1 MTDYPNNPQKRGN
14 SAGCWLISILSAFV
28 AMVLVIVALFLPP
41 FNLYTL
47 LVGSPYTVITTQGEA
62 LLSADG
68 SFTIAAAS
76 DVEGE
81 YGVRVETIGLQ
92 AFESANSSAGEWIPV
107 AKNAVPYYLAL
118 QSQVY
123 SINSVGTEPGSAY
136 IAVNIPNNITNADL
150 LDLYG
155 WFGDDITGEWRF
167 IPANLVD
174 NRLETVTGAIPRHL
188 AIFQSAPDVPDLI
201 VSYDVTTT
209 LSDDVASIASVIA
222 PGGLQPAS
230 NGTLVGS
237 LAAGSD
243 SNASYRLMPVIRN
256 FSDPRSLDPETVVTI
271 ISNPALRQAH
281 ITQLVNITN
290 AGGYDGVIIDYRGL
304 PEEQRDNFSLF
315 IRELGDNLDGNGR
328 ASGIVVPAAE
338 NIDGLWQTGA
348 YDWRELGASVD
359 FFEIRLAINP
369 QLYTPGETQLV
380 EAMLRWSIR
389 EVERNKIVIGLT
401 ARSVRDIAG
410 NYSSIGY
417 DEALAGLGNVTVEA
431 MNVSET
437 DTIEPGSLIRASL
450 DGRQAIGGT
459 DETLNAPY
467 IDYVDEDGNS
477 TARIWITTGN
487 ALRFRM
493 NWTERFALGGV
504 GFNDL
509 LEDGVANGVLQTI
522 GLYRTQLPTPATIA
536 EWALRWRI
544 VGTDGTTVQSETT
557 ALNADLQ
564 ITLEAPDG
572 NYAINPAVVLIEEDI
587 EQESVRTGAQVALF
601 SATNTPTPLPTNT
614 PTPIPTITPTPP
626 PVLATNPP
634 VVPTNTEGL
643 VAPPSNNVVSSG
655 AINLSNF
662 SYGGHVTSAS
672 SPRAISAM
680 QSAGMTW
687 MKIQVQ
693 YFQGGDPGGAI
704 AAVEAGHAAG
714 FRVVIGTVGEPQQLA
729 SGGDAYIQGYA
740 NWLAAIA
747 AGGADA
753 IEVWNEANID
763 REWPQGQISGA
774 AYVNMLSTA
783 YNAIKS
789 ANGSTIVI
797 SAAPAPTGAEAAYP
811 GQVVNDNNWLQQVV
825 NAGGLQY
832 IDCIGVHYN
841 EGIVPP
847 RSTSGDP
854 RDNYYTRYLPT
865 MVATYRSIVGG
876 TPICFTELG
885 YVTPEGFPPLTP
897 FFSWGEN
904 TSLQEQASWLADAAS
919 YLSQQGDVRM
929 MIVWNVDFTRYDSDP
944 QGGYA
949 IIRPDGSCPA
959 CSALAG
965 AR

>member
-41 FNLYTL
+41 FNLYTR
-47 LVGSPYTVITTQGEA
+47 LVGSPYTVITAQGEA
-62 LLSADG
+62 LGSSDG
-68 SFTIAAAS
+68 SFLIAAAS
-76 DVEGE
+76 NVDGE
-81 YGVRVETIGLQ
+81 YGVRVTTTGLQ
-92 AFESANSSAGEWIPV
+92 AFESGSSSAGEWIPA

-123 SINSVGTEPGSAY
+123 SIESVGTAPDSAY
-136 IAVNIPNNITNADL
+136 IAVDIPNNIINSDL

-155 WFGDDITGEWRF
+155 WFGDETTGEWRF
-167 IPANLVD
+167 IPASVVE
-174 NRLETVTGAIPRHL
+174 NRLETVTGDIPQHI
-188 AIFQSAPDVPDLI
+188 AVFQAAPDVPEVI
-201 VSYDVTTT
+201 VTYDVTTSLT
-209 LSDDVASIASVIA
+209 DDVASVASVVA
-222 PGGLQPAS
+222 PGGLQPAP

-243 SNASYRLMPVIRN
+243 NNASYRLMPVIRN
-256 FSDPRSLDPETVVTI
+256 FSDPRSLDPDTVTTI
-271 ISNPALRQAH
+271 ISNPGLRQTH
-281 ITQLVNITN
+281 VTELVNITN
-290 AGGYDGVIIDYRGL
+290 ANGFDGVIIDYRGL
-304 PEEQRDNFSLF
+304 PAEQRENFSLF
-315 IRELGDNLDGNGR
+315 ISELGESLDGNGR
-328 ASGIVVPAAE
+328 SLGIVVPAAE
-338 NIDGLWQTGA
+338 NIDGIWQTGA
-348 YDWRELGASVD
+348 YDWRELGAAVNL
-359 FFEIRLAINP
+359 FEIQLGINP
-369 QLYTPGETQLV
+369 QLYTPGENQLV
-380 EAMLRWSIR
+380 EAMLRWAVH
-389 EVERNKIVIGLT
+389 EVNRTKIVIGLT

-417 DEALAGLGNVTVEA
+417 DEALAGLGNVTVQA
-431 MNVSET
+431 TGITET
-437 DTIEPGSLIRASL
+437 GTIEPGSIIRASL
-450 DGRQAIGGT
+450 DGRSAVGST

-522 GLYRTQLPTPATIA
+522 GLYRTQLPTPETSA

-544 VGTDGTTVQSETT
+544 VGTDGTVVQTETT
-557 ALNADLQ
+557 ALGEDLQ
-564 ITLEAPDG
+564 VTLEAPDG
-572 NYAINPAVVLIEEDI
+572 NYAINPAVVLIEEDV

-614 PTPIPTITPTPP
+614 PTPVPTITPTVP

-634 VVPTNTEGL
+634 VVPTTAEGF
-643 VAPPSNNVVSSG
+643 VAPSSNNAVVSG

-680 QSAGMTW
+680 NQAGMTW

-704 AAVEAGHAAG
+704 AAVQAGQAAG
-714 FRVVIGTVGEPQQLA
+714 FRVLIGTVGNPQELA

-753 IEVWNEANID
+753 VEVWNEANID
-763 REWPQGQISGA
+763 REWPRGQISGA
-774 AYVNMLSTA
+774 AYVNMLRTA
-783 YNAIKS
+783 YNAVKS

-832 IDCIGVHYN
+832 MDCVGVHYN
-841 EGIVPP
+841 EGVVPP
-847 RSTSGDP
+847 RSTNGDP

-865 MVATYRSIVGG
+865 MVSTYRGIVGG
-876 TPICFTELG
+876 KPLCFTELG
-885 YVTPEGFPPLTP
+885 YVTPEGYPPLTP
-897 FFSWGEN
+897 FFNWGEN
-904 TSLQEQASWLADAAS
+904 TSLQEQATWLADAAS
-919 YLSQQGDVRM
+919 YLSAQGDVRM